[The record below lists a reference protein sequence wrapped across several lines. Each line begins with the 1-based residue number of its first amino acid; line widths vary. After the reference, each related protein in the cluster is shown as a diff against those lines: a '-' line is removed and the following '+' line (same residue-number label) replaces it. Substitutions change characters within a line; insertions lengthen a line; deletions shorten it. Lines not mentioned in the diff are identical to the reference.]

1 MLKTLFL
8 LFSIINLS
16 NSFFNFTIDLYRDKP
31 FFPWEVIKEEL
42 TFKSTT
48 ELDVVAFFYNSSH
61 PPSPISIQK
70 KNSNEYL
77 INYAGKG
84 KISLNIIINTPLISL
99 NEMFINAKQIRKI
112 KLISSGEN
120 VKYMESTFELCS
132 NLISI
137 DLTEFDLSNVVSFRR
152 TFYNCPLSDIKIANS
167 TIANVENMGQ
177 MFYSCSISSLDL
189 SIFDTSKVTDMNG
202 LFYDNK
208 WVSLNLKKF

>member
-77 INYAGKG
+77 INYT
-84 KISLNIIINTPLISL
+84 ILI
-99 NEMFINAKQIRKI
+99 
-112 KLISSGEN
+112 
-120 VKYMESTFELCS
+120 
-132 NLISI
+132 
-137 DLTEFDLSNVVSFRR
+137 
-152 TFYNCPLSDIKIANS
+152 FY
-167 TIANVENMGQ
+167 Q
-177 MFYSCSISSLDL
+177 R
-189 SIFDTSKVTDMNG
+189 
-202 LFYDNK
+202 
-208 WVSLNLKKF
+208 